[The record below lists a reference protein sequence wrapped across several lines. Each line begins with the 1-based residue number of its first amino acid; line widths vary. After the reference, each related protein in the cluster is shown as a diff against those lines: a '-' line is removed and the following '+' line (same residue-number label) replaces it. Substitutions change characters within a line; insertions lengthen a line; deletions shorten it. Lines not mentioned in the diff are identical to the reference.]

1 MLALTAPMLT
11 LGCKDEMQIHQM
23 FQWRKKG
30 HIYFVVDM
38 LFVLMD
44 ELLRDGRNPLAFC
57 QILACPSCNRVM
69 GSSTAAPCLWESH
82 EAVAD
87 RVFSRIL
94 GVSLS

>member
-1 MLALTAPMLT
+1 
-11 LGCKDEMQIHQM
+11 MQGRDANSSK

-44 ELLRDGRNPLAFC
+44 EILRDGRNPLAFC
-57 QILACPSCNRVM
+57 QILARPSCNGVM
-69 GSSTAAPCLWESH
+69 GSSTAAPYLWESH
-82 EAVAD
+82 EGVAD